1 MDALSTGRTRNIKF
15 QTPSGSISVDQH
27 GKNTVVLLE
36 PTEQHNK
43 SHFSLKMPRVRVT
56 RNEAPQLRAREKQ
69 IFQLFNKAAPFSALK
84 WIWLKEKLH
93 CQKKM

>member
-1 MDALSTGRTRNIKF
+1 MSQGMKHH
-15 QTPSGSISVDQH
+15 SITQE
-27 GKNTVVLLE
+27 K
-36 PTEQHNK
+36 
-43 SHFSLKMPRVRVT
+43 
-56 RNEAPQLRAREKQ
+56 KQ